1 MAIMEALA
9 AVPQA
14 KSDDLLTIG
23 GKTFRSR
30 LMLGTGKYRNAA
42 TR

>member
-14 KSDDLLTIG
+14 SREDLLTIG
-23 GKTFRSR
+23 GKSFRSR
-30 LMLGTGKYRNAA
+30 LMLGTGKYRSGE
-42 TR
+42 